1 MTVYISTE
9 SSCDLSPQLLQK
21 HHIKTLPFCVNIGDE
36 LFRDGVD
43 IDAAELFRRT
53 EQQKLPVR
61 TAAINEYEYLQHF
74 SSYPADAEVIHISL
88 GSGFSSSCENAR
100 RAAVACEG
108 AGITVIDSQNLSSG
122 QGMLV
127 LIAAELAETGKST
140 AEIAAALEELVPKVE
155 VSFILD
161 TLEYLRRG
169 GRCSSL
175 AALGANILSIHPTIA
190 VVNNSMQVGRKYRG
204 SLKRC
209 IGQYTQAVLQN
220 AAAYDDGH
228 LFITTSGWD
237 EADIAAV
244 RQALAAAGFDAV
256 AVTDAGCT
264 VCAHCGPLCGGIIT
278 LRK

>member
-1 MTVYISTE
+1 MT
-9 SSCDLSPQLLQK
+9 Q
-21 HHIKTLPFCVNIGDE
+21 IKE
-36 LFRDGVD
+36 
-43 IDAAELFRRT
+43 
-53 EQQKLPVR
+53 KLVSL
-61 TAAINEYEYLQHF
+61 NK
-74 SSYPADAEVIHISL
+74 EVILLCDIAYIDYAHDDPK
-88 GSGFSSSCENAR
+88 GFFTLFND
-100 RAAVACEG
+100 
-108 AGITVIDSQNLSSG
+108 IPDDL
-122 QGMLV
+122 LV
-127 LIAAELAETGKST
+127 LIAAELAETGKSA

-175 AALGANILSIHPTIA
+175 AALGANMLSIHPTIA